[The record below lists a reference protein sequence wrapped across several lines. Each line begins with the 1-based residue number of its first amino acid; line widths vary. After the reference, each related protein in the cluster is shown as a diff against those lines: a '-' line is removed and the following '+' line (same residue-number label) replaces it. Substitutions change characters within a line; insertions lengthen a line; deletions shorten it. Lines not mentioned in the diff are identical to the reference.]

1 VQGKVPDLVR
11 RSRRTTEPAVY
22 LSPQDLCGL
31 PFFEALHAQATAK
44 RMTKIMI
51 AHETE
56 LAPALMAYFHDDL
69 SPSK

>member
-1 VQGKVPDLVR
+1 VPDLVR

-56 LAPALMAYFHDDL
+56 LAPALMAYLHDTSSL
-69 SPSK
+69 LE